1 MHPGYSRLVE
11 LAERE
16 LSLVRTGDLDALPG
30 LWEERRRV
38 VGELPPVPPADA
50 LGPLEHAAVLQGR
63 TTALL
68 EEHLEATGAEMRR
81 LVEGRSAM
89 RTYARPT
96 SRTKL
101 VDRAG

>member
-1 MHPGYSRLVE
+1 MHPGYGRLVE

-16 LSLVRTGDLDALPG
+16 LSLVRAGELTNLPP
-30 LWEERRRV
+30 LWEERKRV
-38 VGELPPVPPADA
+38 VSELPSIPPAEARD
-50 LGPLEHAAVLQGR
+50 PLERAADLQGR

-81 LVEGRSAM
+81 LVRGRAAM
-89 RTYARPT
+89 HSYAPTAPRTP
-96 SRTKL
+96 L

>member
-16 LSLVRTGDLDALPG
+16 LDLVRAERLDELPAL
-30 LWEERRRV
+30 WRERRQV
-38 VGELPPVPPADA
+38 VTELPYVPP
-50 LGPLEHAAVLQGR
+50 LEARDSLARAAELQGR

-68 EEHLEATGAEMRR
+68 EERVAATGAEMRR
-81 LVEGRSAM
+81 VVMGRSAM
-89 RTYARPT
+89 QGYAVPVPRMP
-96 SRTKL
+96 L

>member
-1 MHPGYSRLVE
+1 VHPGYGRLVE

-16 LSLVRTGDLDALPG
+16 LALVRAGSLDELPE
-30 LWEERRRV
+30 LWASRRRLV
-38 VGELPPVPPADA
+38 SELPAIPPAGA
-50 LGPLEHAAVLQGR
+50 RESLERAAALQGH

-68 EEHLEATGAEMRR
+68 EEHLDATGADMRR

-89 RTYARPT
+89 HSYAPQMARTP
-96 SRTKL
+96 L

>member
-1 MHPGYSRLVE
+1 MYTGYSRLVE

-16 LSLVRTGDLDALPG
+16 LELVRGERLDELPT

-38 VGELPPVPPADA
+38 VTELPYVPP
-50 LGPLEHAAVLQGR
+50 LEARDCLARAAELQGR

-68 EEHLEATGAEMRR
+68 EERVAATGAEMRR
-81 LVEGRSAM
+81 VVFGRAAM
-89 RTYARPT
+89 QGYAVPLPRVP
-96 SRTKL
+96 L